1 VSFISFGTI
10 IERKVVPT
18 LEMLGYIVTLVTED
32 IWFGHLQL
40 ALVLE
45 VVLFQ
50 VIVRIELNATL
61 PYGLVGARYSKLD

>member
-1 VSFISFGTI
+1 
-10 IERKVVPT
+10 
-18 LEMLGYIVTLVTED
+18 MLGYIVTLVTD
-32 IWFGHLQL
+32 DKWFGHLQL